1 MRTCDMTDI
10 QKRLFS
16 AADREYA
23 EFQAKLAPTVDKN
36 TFIGVR
42 LPVLRG
48 IAREFAREDGCAGFL
63 DTLPH
68 EYYDENLLHAILLCN
83 TKKYDECLPLVERF
97 LPYVDNWAVCD
108 SLRPNVFKKHRNE
121 LLPNALRWMK
131 SDKTYTCRFG
141 VDMMMTHFLD
151 EDFSPEYLDAV
162 AGCTSDEYYV
172 KMMVAWYFATAL
184 AKQWDAAV
192 PYIEK
197 HVLADWTH
205 RKAIQKAC
213 ESFRV
218 SDGHKEYLKTLR
230 LSDFSKPF

>member
-1 MRTCDMTDI
+1 MTDI
-10 QKRLFS
+10 QNRLFA
-16 AADREYA
+16 AADEKYA
-23 EFQAKLAPTVDKN
+23 DFQAKLTPTVAREK
-36 TFIGVR
+36 FIGVR
-42 LPVLRG
+42 LPTLRD
-48 IAREFAREDGCAGFL
+48 IAKQFAKEEACKEFL

-83 TKKYDECLPLVERF
+83 MKKYDECLPLVERF
-97 LPYVDNWAVCD
+97 LPFVDCWAVCD
-108 SLRPNVFKKHRNE
+108 SLRPNVFKKRKKE
-121 LLPNALRWMK
+121 LMPNAYRWMK

-141 VDMMMTHFLD
+141 IDMMMTHFLD

-162 AGCTSDEYYV
+162 AECTNDEYYV

-197 HVLADWTH
+197 HVLPDWTH
-205 RKAIQKAC
+205 RKTIQKAC

-218 SDGHKEYLKTLR
+218 SDEHKEYLRTLR
-230 LSDFSKPF
+230 